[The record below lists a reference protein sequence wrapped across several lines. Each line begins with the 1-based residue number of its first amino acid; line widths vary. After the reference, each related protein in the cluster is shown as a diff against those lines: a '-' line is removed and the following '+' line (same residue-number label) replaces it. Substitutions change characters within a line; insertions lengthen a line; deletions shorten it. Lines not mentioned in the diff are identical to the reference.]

1 MNKKFLSAIL
11 FGALMVSSTGTF
23 VSCKDY
29 DDDIKDLQEQ
39 INSNKDAIAAL
50 QKLVGEG
57 KWVTN
62 ISSIENGFSV
72 TMSDGTTTSI
82 TGIKGADGKN
92 GTEWTIGED
101 GFWYKDGEKTASQAV
116 AKDGEDGKPGATAP
130 SPKISADGFWVVYE
144 WDAAKGEFV
153 EKTTEISA
161 QGTGAY
167 VVKKDGVYV
176 LHIADETGAFQ
187 DVTLPA
193 TSDSFVVAAP
203 GSAVNVK
210 FEQANWTLV
219 TTKADKEMLAKLTKE
234 FPEIADYKKG
244 QLFKQGGNLP
254 ILVTP
259 ANVEI
264 TDKFT
269 FALQSIKGEISEATL
284 SNPVKGMPADSE
296 VDMWGKITTRAAV
309 NAEDGFWT
317 LSVEPA
323 LNKKG
328 DKYVGFSDPH
338 SLIIKNEKGT
348 VVKTGF
354 AYQLSIENNDKVS
367 ITPELT
373 NVDNADAIDVFAKN
387 EKDKSVF
394 KVEHGMNG
402 KFILEATEPIQVE
415 KYQITIE
422 GSKLMIGNMPADQTS
437 IKVNLK
443 LTALGLNGTVA
454 EATTALTI
462 GQEIDAKGTLADKTV
477 TLSSKDNYQQ
487 KVRWNIA
494 DLGFSSVQLDQ
505 FLKATKT
512 MKLTYVDEEGE
523 TQDFPTTY
531 GIAAY
536 DKDGGVTTD
545 YKKAVTFGF
554 TLDSKDY
561 VPREYTIRL
570 EAKSGNAII
579 YAAEA
584 AFKVQNPDTAEIS
597 LAEAMV
603 KDGVL
608 QITGTPG
615 STITYTMKSGFV
627 IKKDAAGDE
636 VATNLTFTDM
646 SATDED
652 PSWITA
658 DGKTLSIVDYNYDDV
673 KEQKLYKTRHFKVE
687 YILFGNS
694 DNKEEMEF
702 DARVLSEIYDED
714 PTAAIKLKDMSAVF
728 TSDAK
733 KNAISIA
740 SNITSATYAAGS
752 NRGKTYNLFQGV
764 KKTTE
769 GAVDEV
775 LNYSQPAD
783 VNGTALTQDDD
794 KVLSGK
800 NFIEAPKNT
809 DMLLF
814 GFTADELADATSA
827 TPTKKYYIT
836 KANWNEIW
844 TIAQEYYNV
853 DGSAI
858 KENGKNKEV
867 APKHKAAVAV
877 FNEYKG
883 KINFVVTTEAQAGTE
898 IVVADDKAKVEPN
911 VVSVTVEFVNKE
923 VADKY
928 ATIASKSLTDNTLYD
943 YVITAR
949 AELSEDIPSGKV
961 ELPVKMTV
969 LDKWGMKMVRTFNV
983 TLSTK

>member
-62 ISSIENGFSV
+62 ISSIENGFSI

-116 AKDGEDGKPGATAP
+116 AKDGEDGKAGATAP

-203 GSAVNVK
+203 GSAVNVT

-284 SNPVKGMPADSE
+284 SNPVKGMPANSE
-296 VDMWGKITTRAAV
+296 VDESGKITTRATV

-328 DKYVGFSDPH
+328 DKYVGFNDPH

-354 AYQLSIENNDKVS
+354 AYQLSIKNNDKVS

-387 EKDKSVF
+387 EEGKSVF

-402 KFILEATEPIQVE
+402 KFILEATEPIEVE
-415 KYQITIE
+415 KYQITID

-437 IKVNLK
+437 ITVNLK

-505 FLKATKT
+505 FLKATKKMT
-512 MKLTYVDEEGE
+512 LTYVDEEGE
-523 TQDFPTTY
+523 TQKFPITY
-531 GIAAY
+531 DIAAY

-554 TLDSKDY
+554 TLDSKLY

-627 IKKDAAGDE
+627 IKKDATGNE

-652 PSWITA
+652 PSWIDV
-658 DGKTLSIVDYNYDDV
+658 DGKTLKIADYNYDDV

-764 KKTTE
+764 KKTTT
-769 GAVDEV
+769 GAVAEV
-775 LNYSQPAD
+775 LDYSQPAGAD
-783 VNGTALTQDDD
+783 GTALANDGD

-809 DMLLF
+809 DMLLL
-814 GFTADELADATSA
+814 GFTEAELEDATSA
-827 TPTKKYYIT
+827 IPTKKYYIT
-836 KANWNEIW
+836 KANWAKIW
-844 TIAQEYYNV
+844 TVAKEYYNV
-853 DGSAI
+853 DGSVI
-858 KENGKNKEV
+858 KVDDEAKEV
-867 APKHKAAVAV
+867 AAEHKATVAV
-877 FNEYKG
+877 FNTYKSQI
-883 KINFVVTTEAQAGTE
+883 KFVVTTEAQAGTE
-898 IVVADDKAKVEPN
+898 IVVADDKAKAEPN

-923 VADKY
+923 VAEKY
-928 ATIASKSLTDNTLYD
+928 ATIAPKSLTDNTLYD
-943 YVITAR
+943 YVITAKS
-949 AELSEDIPSGKV
+949 ELSEDIPSGKV
-961 ELPVKMTV
+961 ELPVKMTI
-969 LDKWGMKMVRTFNV
+969 LDAWGMKMVRTFNV